1 MKNIYDLS
9 KTSENASPGK
19 APPKSNAT
27 LKKLII
33 NKLDE
38 EQIWQQLEIQNNFKN
53 PEFLR
58 LTSVILNA
66 NEKQNSITFPFKYQ
80 NEEEEAEESN
90 EEEVDEEK
98 EVEEETNA
106 IESDDDVDVKEENEE
121 LSDDADND
129 EVGKFLAI

>member
-19 APPKSNAT
+19 ASPKSNAT

-90 EEEVDEEK
+90 EEK
-98 EVEEETNA
+98 KVEEETNA